1 MQEILELIRVLDQ
14 HNIRF
19 TQAEAGA
26 DENLLRL
33 LNEFRNG
40 QYATDTAAGIAPGA
54 SADYSDLETARRLLR
69 ERLGQAVKNFITE
82 LEQFTD
88 VQQAHLECQKLWLNV
103 RTLSGQNAA
112 ILAIDLAGHILNIAA
127 KFDLTLLAMDV
138 AMYLRMQCCM
148 QYFDSE
154 ICAEAEARY
163 QFFRQTL
170 DAEFRAEKMYSDL
183 TARWWGGHAS
193 DESLQRSAKANA
205 EELKPLMAIVGSSK
219 LHLYG
224 NLLKLQQY
232 LFLRDFPA
240 AADHCEKS
248 IRFFLGKPYQARDP
262 LQVFY
267 YHLLLCSIHLRD
279 AERGQKA
286 ADACLALAG
295 EQMSN
300 QFKVKELLILLYLH
314 TRNYQ
319 EAAGLFCSV
328 TADSRFAFLPGAL
341 RANWSIFGAYL
352 ELAGVVSSVEET
364 TRTKRAT
371 GATSHEYPGALL
383 IAEYIRLLLE
393 NRLDAVRSRVSELED
408 FLSRRHAGAAVSR
421 TAVFIQ
427 MLLRVSEADF
437 QPDGVSRLVAGHL
450 ERLQTLPLDL
460 ATPTLELEVLPYEVL
475 WQIVLQTLEAKAN
488 RQ

>member
-1 MQEILELIRVLDQ
+1 MQEILELIRVLEQ

-19 TQAEAGA
+19 TQADSEA
-26 DENLLRL
+26 DDNLLRL

-40 QYATDTAAGIAPGA
+40 QYAPDTAVGSTPGA
-54 SADYSDLETARRLLR
+54 SADYSDLETAQRLLQ
-69 ERLGQAVKNFITE
+69 ERLGQAVKNFVTE

-103 RTLSGQNAA
+103 RMLSGQNAA

-127 KFDLTLLAMDV
+127 KFDFTLLAMDV

-154 ICAEAEARY
+154 TCAQAEAKY

-170 DAEFRAEKMYSDL
+170 DAEFRAEKMYSDM

-193 DESLQRSAKANA
+193 EESLQQSAKANLK
-205 EELKPLMAIVGSSK
+205 ELEILMATFSSSK

-224 NLLKLQQY
+224 NLIQVQQY
-232 LFLRDFPA
+232 LFAQELPA
-240 AADHCEKS
+240 AAAHCEKS
-248 IRFFLGKPYQARDP
+248 IRYFLGKPYQARDP

-267 YHLLLCSIHLRD
+267 YHLLLCSIHLCD
-279 AERGQKA
+279 AERGKKA
-286 ADACLALAG
+286 AYLCLGLVG
-295 EQMSN
+295 EHVSN
-300 QFKVKELLILLYLH
+300 QFKIRELLVLLFLH
-314 TRNYQ
+314 SRNYQ
-319 EAAGLFCSV
+319 EAANLFCSV

-352 ELAGVVSSVEET
+352 ALAGIVSPDEIAIRFERKEAT
-364 TRTKRAT
+364 T
-371 GATSHEYPGALL
+371 HPGTLL
-383 IAEYIRLLLE
+383 IAEYIRLLQEKRLE
-393 NRLDAVRSRVSELED
+393 AARNRVPELEH
-408 FLSRRHAGAAVSR
+408 FLFRRNAAPTASR
-421 TAVFIQ
+421 TSVFIQ
-427 MLLRVSEADF
+427 MLLLVSEADF

-450 ERLQTLPLDL
+450 EHLQTLPLDL
-460 ATPTLELEVLPYEVL
+460 ATPTLELEVLPYEDL
-475 WQIVLQTLEAKAN
+475 WQIVLQTLEAGAN